1 MYVKKDIIKLDC
13 RACGYHGNVDM
24 SHRLTKII
32 LSSPPSDSR
41 PKKKGKGTD
50 KADKQPKIAEELSS
64 TNRNFKSGNGE
75 DADEIGEELAKEI
88 ETMEAFQDDG
98 LEEESTVEKFRTFVT
113 SKERTNKEITDELAK
128 LQKNEAFSNKT
139 RLNILFETL
148 FDKNIKTK
156 LQSRLELIKQYV
168 VDSESQADLLG
179 SIEKLC
185 FDDQTVIKIVPGL
198 LQYLYENNVLE
209 EDSII
214 TWYNTVSF
222 VEVDQKI
229 ATYIRKSAEPFVTWL
244 RTAEAESDED
254 DANKE

>member
-1 MYVKKDIIKLDC
+1 MDRRDRINIGGNNLDPNYRYHMARMKSTEEGKGNGVRTVILNMKEVAKDLKIPPEYPTKWFGYELGAISKYDTKTGFASLNGRHTSDRLAKLLDIFIDIYVLCPSPNCKLPETDMYVKKDIIKLDC

-41 PKKKGKGTD
+41 PKKGKGTD

-128 LQKNEAFSNKT
+128 LQKK
-139 RLNILFETL
+139 
-148 FDKNIKTK
+148 
-156 LQSRLELIKQYV
+156 
-168 VDSESQADLLG
+168 
-179 SIEKLC
+179 
-185 FDDQTVIKIVPGL
+185 
-198 LQYLYENNVLE
+198 
-209 EDSII
+209 
-214 TWYNTVSF
+214 
-222 VEVDQKI
+222 
-229 ATYIRKSAEPFVTWL
+229 
-244 RTAEAESDED
+244 
-254 DANKE
+254 

>member
-1 MYVKKDIIKLDC
+1 MLLIVK
-13 RACGYHGNVDM
+13 V
-24 SHRLTKII
+24 
-32 LSSPPSDSR
+32 
-41 PKKKGKGTD
+41 
-50 KADKQPKIAEELSS
+50 KQIYL
-64 TNRNFKSGNGE
+64 
-75 DADEIGEELAKEI
+75 
-88 ETMEAFQDDG
+88 
-98 LEEESTVEKFRTFVT
+98 
-113 SKERTNKEITDELAK
+113 
-128 LQKNEAFSNKT
+128 
-139 RLNILFETL
+139 
-148 FDKNIKTK
+148 
-156 LQSRLELIKQYV
+156 V
-168 VDSESQADLLG
+168 VLK
-179 SIEKLC
+179 KLC